1 MNNMSYCRFENTVL
15 SVQECIDALH
25 ENDWGLEV
33 MIEEASSDNE
43 ARAMRRFVEMYKKVS
58 EVFSDE

>member
-1 MNNMSYCRFENTVL
+1 
-15 SVQECIDALH
+15 
-25 ENDWGLEV
+25 

-43 ARAMRRFVEMYKKVS
+43 ARAMRRFVEMCKKVS